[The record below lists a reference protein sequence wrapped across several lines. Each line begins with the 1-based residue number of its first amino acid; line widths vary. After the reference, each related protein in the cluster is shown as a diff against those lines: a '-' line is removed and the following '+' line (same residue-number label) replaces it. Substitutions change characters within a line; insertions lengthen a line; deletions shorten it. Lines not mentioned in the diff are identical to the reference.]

1 MSTPVCID
9 SRVHGGNGLAVPPP
23 KEWYNANPMAK
34 RRRPYATAEDVRE
47 HARNK
52 SEYTEAIAAYLA
64 QTAASLAAPASLKS
78 AGALKSGVAL
88 KYGGGGGAA
97 TGGRDPLVLFLAL
110 VGQTGAVLH
119 QVASIPALRPEVDL
133 LLSILDLQPLQPL
146 LPLQPPQP
154 LRETTGGT
162 APASEEQLAHVGRNS
177 SAEDSSS
184 HQHKRSEALSLAMR
198 CAYLYDI
205 DAANT
210 KLDCPADTGISK
222 SSNRGRCT

>member
-64 QTAASLAAPASLKS
+64 QNAALLAAPTPASLKS
-78 AGALKSGVAL
+78 
-88 KYGGGGGAA
+88 GGGGGAA
-97 TGGRDPLVLFLAL
+97 TGGGDPLVLFLAL
-110 VGQTGAVLH
+110 VGQTGAVL
-119 QVASIPALRPEVDL
+119 QQAASIPALRPDVDL
-133 LLSILDLQPLQPL
+133 LLSILDLQPL
-146 LPLQPPQP
+146 LPLMP
-154 LRETTGGT
+154 LRETTGGE
-162 APASEEQLAHVGRNS
+162 APASEEQVARAGQNS
-177 SAEDSSS
+177 SAEDGSS
-184 HQHKRSEALSLAMR
+184 HQHKRSEALSLAKR

-205 DAANT
+205 DPANT
-210 KLDCPADTGISK
+210 KLDCPADTGITK